1 MRSTSK
7 ANLGDNLEISSTKP
21 TVVLISLIL
30 DILQAGFLCLLAPFD
45 EVVGRVSLRVQ
56 EMKVSIETKTKDN
69 VFVVVN
75 VSIQYQAIRDKIYSA
90 FYVLSDLEPQMKA
103 YVFDVVRAALCTMTL
118 DHAFESKDEI
128 SSQLKVH
135 LQEVMTTYGYSILNA
150 LITDLVPDAKVRE
163 GKYRLALLIT

>member
-1 MRSTSK
+1 MCYPV
-7 ANLGDNLEISSTKP
+7 D
-21 TVVLISLIL
+21 V
-30 DILQAGFLCLLAPFD
+30 
-45 EVVGRVSLRVQ
+45 VVGRVSLRVQ
-56 EMKVSIETKTKDN
+56 EMKVSLETKTQDN

-90 FYVLSDLEPQMKA
+90 FYVLSDLHPQMKA

-128 SSQLKVH
+128 SNKLKHH

-150 LITDLVPDAKVRE
+150 LITDLIPDSKVRD
-163 GKYRLALLIT
+163 GKLRLVFLMT

>member
-1 MRSTSK
+1 MFSPVDT
-7 ANLGDNLEISSTKP
+7 
-21 TVVLISLIL
+21 
-30 DILQAGFLCLLAPFD
+30 
-45 EVVGRVSLRVQ
+45 VVGRVSLRVQ
-56 EMKVSIETKTKDN
+56 EMKVSLETKTQDN

-90 FYVLSDLEPQMKA
+90 FYVLSDLHPQMKA

-128 SSQLKVH
+128 SNKLKHH

-150 LITDLVPDAKVRE
+150 LITDLIPDSKVRD
-163 GKYRLALLIT
+163 GKLRLVFLMT

>member
-1 MRSTSK
+1 MII
-7 ANLGDNLEISSTKP
+7 LLHEILK
-21 TVVLISLIL
+21 
-30 DILQAGFLCLLAPFD
+30 AGFICLLAPID
-45 EVVGRVSLRVQ
+45 EVVGRISLRVQ
-56 EMKVSIETKTKDN
+56 EMKVSLETKTQDN
-69 VFVVVN
+69 VFVNVH

-128 SSQLKVH
+128 SIQLKDH

-150 LITDLVPDAKVRE
+150 LIMDLVPDAKVRE
-163 GKYRLALLIT
+163 GKYRLALLVT

>member
-1 MRSTSK
+1 MTS
-7 ANLGDNLEISSTKP
+7 LTK
-21 TVVLISLIL
+21 TLLSKCFAHVLIW
-30 DILQAGFLCLLAPFD
+30 QAGCVCVFSPVD
-45 EVVGRVSLRVQ
+45 TVVGRVSLRVQ
-56 EMKVSIETKTKDN
+56 EMKVSLETKTQDN

-90 FYVLSDLEPQMKA
+90 FYVLSDLHPQMKA

-128 SSQLKVH
+128 SNKLKHH

-150 LITDLVPDAKVRE
+150 LITDLIPDSKVRD
-163 GKYRLALLIT
+163 GKLRLVFLMTW